1 MIEENIKKLKDFLI
15 TKHKS
20 TFGTKTPLVHSRS
33 LKTKGGGNIRHKS
46 EGISNYL
53 NINPLDTT
61 FILLILWMK
70 H

>member
-20 TFGTKTPLVHSRS
+20 TSGTKTPLVHPRS
-33 LKTKGGGNIRHKS
+33 LKTKGGG
-46 EGISNYL
+46 
-53 NINPLDTT
+53 
-61 FILLILWMK
+61 K